1 MCQSSPPRS
10 SLSILLFQFLRISS
24 SIKRKDLGDWDWKK
38 DCSSS
43 FPLLLFNDDCSKRKK
58 KKGEPKRGATRWI
71 VHQHHH
77 ESFELKKC
85 ALSWATVYNLTL
97 KIDSSTP
104 FHQEEKFDIVKL
116 KITKS
121 RLWVSIW
128 MQSICME
135 WLLLI

>member
-97 KIDSSTP
+97 KINSSTP
-104 FHQEEKFDIVKL
+104 FHEEKFDVVKL
-116 KITKS
+116 IITNS
-121 RLWVSIW
+121 RLWVLIW
-128 MQSICME
+128 MLNICME

>member
-97 KIDSSTP
+97 KINSSTP
-104 FHQEEKFDIVKL
+104 FHEEKFDVVKL